1 MLSHV
6 YLFTQIITIKIK
18 TNGFEFGL
26 EDLLKGLLLEEHPN
40 IARDIPVFA
49 RELVSAIN
57 KPPVNKPLV
66 NFNDIVY
73 WQLN

>member
-1 MLSHV
+1 MFNYS
-6 YLFTQIITIKIK
+6 QIITIKIK

-49 RELVSAIN
+49 RELVRAI
-57 KPPVNKPLV
+57 
-66 NFNDIVY
+66 IY
-73 WQLN
+73 